1 MSPRALGR
9 RRLRLAVLLLGL
21 PLSARFGS
29 AQDCFTTGT
38 APWVSCDGRA
48 PMVSEPSGCSGCS
61 DDFCTRSSLTGGLLG
76 VQPALAEHGIAYNA
90 MATQFYQGVAHGGR
104 QEIFRY
110 GGKVDQFLNIDG
122 AKAGLWEGLF
132 VSLHAETRFGEDSNF
147 DAVGLAPVNANM
159 LYPLPNKH
167 VTSITGLLFTQA
179 LSEEWLVSVGQFN
192 LLDLFQQMY
201 PQTGRGIDGFMNI
214 SSFTPL
220 SVARGLNLSILG
232 AGITKLREGQVQ
244 GSLAV
249 LDTHNVTT
257 TTGLENLYDSGVV
270 IVGSW
275 RLFTEFFSRPG
286 SHALMGIYSNSEY
299 TSVDPLNWA
308 FLPGEGLVAGT
319 ESGTW
324 NLTYYLEQKLWVD
337 RADPKR
343 NVGLFSGWGVS
354 DGNPN
359 PIRWSG
365 FVSLQ
370 GQGFSDSRPL
380 DSLGAS
386 FFYTSLS
393 SEFRQLASV
402 LVDVEDVYGGEI
414 YYNAALT
421 PWFHLT
427 ADLQV
432 INPAEE
438 ANDTAVVVGV
448 RVKIDL

>member
-1 MSPRALGR
+1 MPVTAQRPY
-9 RRLRLAVLLLGL
+9 RLRIAVLLLGI
-21 PLSARFGS
+21 PLTARLAS
-29 AQDCFTTGT
+29 AQDCFTCDTP
-38 APWVSCDGRA
+38 PWVGGNGCLPGDSTVTA
-48 PMVSEPSGCSGCS
+48 SEDCC
-61 DDFCTRSSLTGGLLG
+61 DDFCTRTSLTGGLVGAQAALG
-76 VQPALAEHGIAYNA
+76 EHGVGYNA

-122 AKAGLWEGLF
+122 QKAGLWQGF
-132 VSLHAETRFGEDSNF
+132 FISLHAETRFGEDSNF

-167 VTSITGLLFTQA
+167 VTSITGLTFTQA

-192 LLDLFQQMY
+192 LLDLFNQIY

-232 AGITKLREGQVQ
+232 AGITKLHEGQVQ
-244 GSLAV
+244 GSLSI

-257 TTGLENLYDSGVV
+257 TSGLSNVYDSGVV
-270 IVGSW
+270 VLGYW
-275 RLFTEFFSRPG
+275 RVFTELFGRPG
-286 SHALMGIYSNSEY
+286 SHALMGLYSNSEY

-308 FLPGEGLVAGT
+308 FLPGVGIVAGQET
-319 ESGTW
+319 GTW
-324 NLTYYLEQKLWVD
+324 NLEYFFEQKLWVD
-337 RADPKR
+337 AANPGR
-343 NVGLFSGWGVS
+343 NVGILSSWGIS

-359 PIRWSG
+359 PIDWSG

-370 GQGFSDSRPL
+370 GQGVSDRRPL
-380 DSLGAS
+380 DSAGVS
-386 FFYTSLS
+386 FFYTGLS
-393 SEFRQLASV
+393 NEFRQLVSP
-402 LVDVEDVYGGEI
+402 LVDVEDVYGGEL

-427 ADLQV
+427 ADLQI
-432 INPAEE
+432 INPAEVG
-438 ANDTAVVVGV
+438 NDTAVVVGL
-448 RVKIDL
+448 RGKIDL